1 MKKFLKKALLII
13 ALITPLF
20 AQASVRSAAEGPLP
34 FLPPSAK
41 ELQELYKEIPDLND
55 TEALRAYLAKRL
67 KIATPANMSLEEAAI
82 PSSTSVIDVE
92 ELKQKQQDTLS
103 AYDKIYQ
110 KSLERAQSTE
120 TLNENLTLDGTF
132 YKLVEPNEKAE
143 PFVPDFPYV
152 TIKLSEDK
160 EIIAPAEEHI
170 AYLLTTI
177 KIEPTG
183 LINVSEEFVFVS
195 NNQDFPT
202 GFFRILPKYTY
213 SRNNARRRLDIKLD
227 SVTINDTNTPY
238 KITEVGSHLY
248 IEPEKPLNLPTGIY
262 TYRFNYTID
271 RAVWFYDNFAEVYW
285 DITAKTLKNVVGS
298 ANALVSLPQGRAFLA
313 QNALASTKQGINSQR
328 VTITSLNE
336 NSLAFADTE
345 ALAVGDDIHLFL
357 TLDKNT
363 LIAPDFTKK
372 YFWFIQDHGA
382 VLFAVLALIAIF
394 LGLKIS
400 LTQIRRNQDKTKA
413 SIKKTPALFRL
424 FNTNLLDAQSLLAEM
439 LNLCAKN
446 ICIIKEHTAGAV
458 LIKKTDNLKKLSRF
472 EKKLLLALFPN
483 NETACVSDQTSFLK
497 LKRAFLILKRETYK
511 QYYLYA
517 LKLNALYL
525 VFSFAMLLCGIIGAA
540 SIAVNPL
547 HTFWVISGCTLLS
560 TPYTLA
566 FTFRPKSNA
575 VNLALKAFSSLSLL
589 SIAGWLSIYTSPLY
603 AAIMI
608 ISIWLIIF
616 YYRAFSRRNGLL
628 RNKIKETEEY
638 KSYLQK
644 NPELVVSARDFPAKM
659 PYIYAFGLENKFK
672 NVEAFEL
679 IACYQKLIEPT
690 TKKD

>member
-13 ALITPLF
+13 ALTTPLL
-20 AQASVRSAAEGPLP
+20 AKASVRSAAEGPLP
-34 FLPPSAK
+34 FLPSSPK
-41 ELQELYKEIPDLND
+41 ELQQLYKEIPSLND
-55 TEALRAYLAKRL
+55 PEALRAYLAKRL
-67 KIATPANMSLEEAAI
+67 KIATPANMSIEEAAI
-82 PSSTSVIDVE
+82 PSATSMIDTE

-132 YKLVEPNEKAE
+132 YKLVEPSEKAE

-152 TIKLSEDK
+152 TIKLSEEK

-170 AYLLTTI
+170 AYLLTSI

-183 LINVSEEFVFVS
+183 LVNMVEEFVLVS
-195 NNQDFPT
+195 NNQDFPA

-213 SRNNARRRLDIKLD
+213 SRSNARRRLDINLN
-227 SVTINDTNTPY
+227 SVSINGEETPY

-248 IEPEKPLNLPTGIY
+248 IEPQKPLDLPTGIY

-271 RAVWFYDNFAEVYW
+271 RAVWFYDNFAEFYW

-313 QNALASTKQGINSQR
+313 QNALASTKQGINPKR

-382 VLFAVLALIAIF
+382 VLFALLALIAIF

-424 FNTNLLDAQSLLAEM
+424 FNTNLLDTRSLLAEM

-446 ICIIKEHTAGAV
+446 ICIIKAHTAGAV

-472 EKKLLLALFPN
+472 EKKLLLTLFPN

-497 LKRAFLILKRETYK
+497 LKRASLILKRETYK

-547 HTFWVISGCTLLS
+547 HTFWVISGCTLLFI
-560 TPYTLA
+560 PYTLA
-566 FTFRPKSNA
+566 FTCRPKSNA
-575 VNLALKAFSSLSLL
+575 VNLALKAFVVLNLL
-589 SIAGWLSIYTSPLY
+589 SIAGWLSIYTSSLY

-608 ISIWLIIF
+608 VSIWLIIF

-644 NPELVVSARDFPAKM
+644 NPELAASARDFPAKM

-672 NVEAFEL
+672 NIEPFEL

>member
-1 MKKFLKKALLII
+1 MKKFFKNALLAL
-13 ALITPLF
+13 ALITPVIT
-20 AQASVRSAAEGPLP
+20 QASIRSAAEQPLP
-34 FLPPSAK
+34 FTPATPEK
-41 ELQELYKEIPDLND
+41 MQQLYKEIPSLND
-55 TEALRAYLAKRL
+55 PEALKAYLTKRL
-67 KIATPANMSLEEAAI
+67 KIATPANVSLEEAAI
-82 PSSTSVIDVE
+82 PSATSVVDLE
-92 ELKQKQQDTLS
+92 ELKAKQKNTLT
-103 AYDKIYQ
+103 AYEKIYEQ
-110 KSLERAQSTE
+110 SLERAQSNE
-120 TLNENLTLDGTF
+120 TLNQDLTLDGTF
-132 YKLVEPNEKAE
+132 YKLVDPSEKVE

-170 AYLLTTI
+170 AYLLTTA

-183 LINVSEEFVFVS
+183 LINVTEEFVFVS
-195 NNQDFPT
+195 NNIGFPA

-213 SRNNARRRLDIKLD
+213 SRNDTRRRLDVKLN
-227 SVTINDTNTPY
+227 SVTINGEEFPY
-238 KITEVGSHLY
+238 SITEVGTHLY
-248 IEPEKPLNLPTGIY
+248 IEPQKPLNLPTGIY

-271 RAVWFYDNFAEVYW
+271 RAIWFYDNFAEFYW
-285 DITAKTLKNVVGS
+285 DITAQTLKNVVGS
-298 ANALVSLPQGRAFLA
+298 ANAVVSLPQGSTFLA
-313 QNALASTKQGINSQR
+313 QNALASTKQGINPKR

-363 LIAPDFTKK
+363 LLTPDFTKK

-382 VLFAVLALIAIF
+382 VLFALLALIAIF
-394 LGLKIS
+394 TGFKIS

-424 FNTNLLDAQSLLAEM
+424 FNINQLDVRSLLAEI

-446 ICIIKEHTAGAV
+446 ICMIKKHDAGAV
-458 LIKKTDNLKKLSRF
+458 LIKKTDDLKKLTKF
-472 EKKLLLALFPN
+472 EKKLLQTLFPN
-483 NETACVSDQTSFLK
+483 NETACVSDQTSTLK
-497 LKRAFLILKRETYK
+497 LKRAFPLLKHETYK

-525 VFSFAMLLCGIIGAA
+525 LFSFAMLLCGIIGAA

-547 HTFWVISGCTLLS
+547 HTFEVILGCTLLFI
-560 TPYTLA
+560 PFIFA
-566 FTFRPKSNA
+566 FTLHPQSTTI
-575 VNLALKAFSSLSLL
+575 NLALKAFSTLSLL
-589 SIAGWLSIYTSPLY
+589 NIAGWLSIYTSNLY
-603 AAIMI
+603 AVIMI
-608 ISIWLIIF
+608 LSIWLIIF
-616 YYRAFSRRNGLL
+616 YYHAFSRRNGLL

-644 NPELVVSARDFPAKM
+644 NPELAVSSRDFPAKM

-679 IACYQKLIEPT
+679 IACYQKLIAPT
-690 TKKD
+690 AKKD